1 MKNFRKSKLITL
13 IPWNSLNIE
22 LFNDTLVVK
31 IERKLFPEYWNRY
44 PFYCTQFFLEHLLYV
59 NILINIFWYYI
70 SFITNGFAYY
80 RNTYSIIYP
89 IVDGKD
95 ILNKFSIYKFQSLHE
110 KCRKNSW
117 YMTTFLLFIQI
128 KYIIFFIFI
137 Y

>member
-13 IPWNSLNIE
+13 IPWNNLNIE

-31 IERKLFPEYWNRY
+31 IERKLFPG
-44 PFYCTQFFLEHLLYV
+44 PDTPIYCTVFLEHLLYV

-95 ILNKFSIYKFQSLHE
+95 IFNKFSIFKLQSLHE
-110 KCRKNSW
+110 KCLKNSW